1 MFRAIICALLLVT
14 LGSGLY
20 AEDLTDSLE
29 TSGVGRMD
37 TMFVIP
43 AGPVAGSFT
52 PDCRMQVVDTVAGWA
67 RIQVEGWV
75 PVGLVMNRFESVNNY
90 YLSSS
95 VAPSAEKPVRQR
107 CAAITAKGTQCK
119 RAAMPGS
126 QYCWQ
131 HQAK

>member
-1 MFRAIICALLLVT
+1 MIRYLLYALLLIS
-14 LGSGLY
+14 LGSGLH
-20 AEDLTDSLE
+20 AEDLVDSLK
-29 TSGVGRMD
+29 TTGIGRID

-52 PDCRMQVVDTVAGWA
+52 PDCRMQVLDTVAGWA

-75 PVGLVMNRFESVNNY
+75 QVGRIMNRLESVNSY
-90 YLSSS
+90 SLSNSI
-95 VAPSAEKPVRQR
+95 APSAEKPAKQR
-107 CAAITAKGTQCK
+107 CVAITTKGTQCK
-119 RAAMPGS
+119 RAAKAGS